1 MGRKC
6 PKGVICIKNIN
17 IFIMIFILLGL
28 ILYIWKQTKPII
40 IEQNN
45 NDNSSWFQHFFR
57 PNIPY
62 SNDILAN
69 PYSEPLRDDRYLVAS
84 RDIRGSIPV
93 NVPTQ
98 SIDTNYRQV
107 GILTRPSDETILP
120 LMGRPLI
127 VHRDKWNFYCMND
140 KNNAI
145 KLPIVHNN
153 KRCTS
158 ENGCDNLYDGDSIYV
173 EGYKETFNVTMYDN
187 NVIKYIPI

>member
-6 PKGVICIKNIN
+6 PKGIIWVQP
-17 IFIMIFILLGL
+17 IFLFVFILGIVIYL
-28 ILYIWKQTKPII
+28 WQKQSNTII
-40 IEQNN
+40 VEQNN
-45 NDNSSWFQHFFR
+45 HVNASWFQRFFR

-62 SNDILAN
+62 SNDILSN

-84 RDIRGSIPV
+84 RDIRGVVPI
-93 NVPTQ
+93 NVATQ
-98 SIDTNYRQV
+98 SVDTNYRQV
-107 GILTRPSDETILP
+107 GILTRTRDETILP

-153 KRCTS
+153 KRCTGQ
-158 ENGCDNLYDGDSIYV
+158 NGCVNLYDGDIVYV
-173 EGYKETFNVTMYDN
+173 EGYKETFRVTMYDN
-187 NVIKYIPI
+187 NVIQYIPY

>member
-6 PKGVICIKNIN
+6 PKGVICIQPVFLI
-17 IFIMIFILLGL
+17 IFILGIVIYL
-28 ILYIWKQTKPII
+28 LYYHRSNTTIVQYG
-40 IEQNN
+40 
-45 NDNSSWFQHFFR
+45 SWFDHIFR

-62 SNDILAN
+62 NNDILSN
-69 PYSEPLRDDRYLVAS
+69 PYSEPLRDDRYLVTS
-84 RDIRGSIPV
+84 RDIKEGGVPI

-120 LMGRPLI
+120 LLGRPLI

-153 KRCTS
+153 KRCTGP
-158 ENGCDNLYDGDSIYV
+158 NGCDNLYDGDSVYV
-173 EGYKETFNVTMYDN
+173 EGYKETFQVTMYDN
-187 NVIKYIPI
+187 NVIQYIPY